1 MINTSLECRKLMQ
14 TNTGFQE
21 YVTITLADT
30 NHTVLTIPQRDLV
43 IQNNGIVSGAAA
55 NSFPIGQASART
67 IRLEIANFDD
77 KYSEYDFYG
86 ARIGLV
92 VKYPLPTAEGA
103 DQRYESF
110 NYGFYTVISP
120 ETRGTTIKITAVDD
134 MYKADRPYSTN
145 LTFPRTAL
153 QVYTDACQ
161 TLGLAVQTASFT
173 NDDFI
178 VQTKPHDCTF
188 RQVLG
193 GCAMLAGG
201 NIYINREGRVEI
213 KTYNSTPIQNWLKY
227 DGGVYSPWEIKDNLN
242 GGSFNPWNTGD
253 AADGDSFQNMLN
265 GIHVLYAWLTP
276 PAVDTDDITI
286 TGVRTEIGSDE
297 SILQGEEGYV
307 LTIENPLIEGKEAD
321 ALELIGDEVIG
332 LKFRQFSGEYIG
344 DPTIEFM
351 DPCIVTDRKGNTYGS
366 FVTDVD
372 YSFRGKTSISNSAE
386 PKIRTGIS
394 YAPND
399 TKTMQKARSLVE
411 TRLTG
416 YDLGIM
422 MLTQL
427 MSQSVG
433 MYTTRETDANGATVF
448 YTHDK
453 PTLAESTIIR
463 KITANGITQSVDGGE
478 SWTSGIDASGNAVL
492 NTLAAIGINCDWLNA
507 GSITIQD
514 TNGNET
520 LYANTQTGEVRINA
534 STVKIGGTEFNQKV
548 QQIIE
553 ANDFDTDNLL
563 IDSTGFSSDYWE
575 TSGTVDTGQTDPYGG
590 TDAIKITP
598 TPSAQGYIRAK
609 RSNNNPY
616 KTTGAWYR
624 FSVWL
629 KASSSSSGA
638 ITLYLN
644 NEAYSITP
652 TTEWKQYW
660 FDKEVSTVSSS
671 NNLASIGGESS
682 FTTSDGYSLYVYNPR
697 VFYTQKPE
705 TMREMFNR
713 LTGNSKNQ
721 GLYIDTDSQGV
732 DRAFVNL
739 TYAQTGE
746 LKVYDENTG
755 AETLYVNAK
764 TGAVRINASSAS
776 VSGTSIANIAQN
788 AADGALS
795 DAKNYV
801 DGKGYQT
808 AANVQDYVNAKM
820 SGLDTNLLKDSL
832 GLSSDYWVLYGTVT
846 RNQSDPAGGTNA
858 IKLQPTSGSNGEGF
872 LHANFNTNN
881 PFKSSGSRYKFSV
894 WIKSSVNASMFN
906 DGGVKL
912 FFNSE
917 ATDIYPTTSWKKYE
931 VSGVVTT
938 AINRNFIGVG
948 GESSFTPSDGY
959 DLYIYNPTVEYTFSH
974 EEIYNALSN
983 DGANQGWW
991 LADNHLYINMTYLK
1005 GGTASLGGDDNGSGA
1020 IEVFS
1025 DSGNLIARIDNEGAK
1040 FCTTTGFANE
1050 WLKINENI
1058 IKGYIGNKE
1067 YSAIDFCADYA
1078 DGKKYLTMTASSLAG
1093 GIKFNAKEIQFSTS
1107 GANGTYFSN
1116 SVKFDGAATFNN
1128 GITVYGNVSTFN
1140 AQAIFKQS
1148 FKVENV
1154 TQYSTNHVL
1163 CLTNDGTTIGHTYL
1177 SSGSSKR
1184 FKIIDRKMEESDLSE
1199 AYKVHAVLATYKPG
1213 HLTEDDEFNG
1223 RKMPMLIAEELEE
1236 HIPQAVMHDKEGRP
1250 EDYKD
1255 RVIVSIHQQMLVEQH
1270 KEITALK
1277 TKVQQQQKQIND
1289 LETRLARLEAI
1300 INGNS

>member
-1 MINTSLECRKLMQ
+1 MINVSLECRRLMQ
-14 TNTGFQE
+14 NNTGFLE
-21 YVTITLADT
+21 YVTITLASG
-30 NHTVLTIPQRDLV
+30 TVLTIPQKDLV
-43 IQNNGIVSGAAA
+43 IQNNGITSGSAA

-86 ARIGLV
+86 AKIGLV
-92 VKYPLPTAEGA
+92 VKYLLAKDPERTEN
-103 DQRYESF
+103 F

-145 LTFPRTAL
+145 LTFPKTAL

-161 TLGLAVQTASFT
+161 TLGLAVQTATFT

-213 KTYNSTPIQNWLKY
+213 KTYNSTPIQQWLKY
-227 DGGVYSPWEIKDNLN
+227 DGGVYSPWEIKDNLS
-242 GGSFNPWNTGD
+242 GGTFNPWNTGD
-253 AADGDSFQNMLN
+253 IADGDSFQNMLN
-265 GIHVLYAWLTP
+265 GIHVLYAWLSP

-286 TGVRTEIGSDE
+286 TGVRTELGSDE
-297 SILQGEEGYV
+297 SVLEGEEGYV
-307 LTIENPLIEGKEAD
+307 LTVENPLIEGKEAD
-321 ALELIGDEVIG
+321 ALELIGDEIIG

-366 FVTDVD
+366 FVTDTD

-427 MSQSVG
+427 MSQSIG

-463 KITANGITQSVDGGE
+463 KITANGITQSVDGGTT
-478 SWTSGIDASGNAVL
+478 WTSGIDASGNAVL
-492 NTLAAIGINCDWLNA
+492 NTLAAIGINADWINA

-598 TPSAQGYIRAK
+598 TSGTQGYIRAK
-609 RSNNNPY
+609 SSNNNPF
-616 KTTGAWYR
+616 KTTGVWYR
-624 FSVWL
+624 LSVWL
-629 KASSSSSGA
+629 KASSSSSNP

-644 NEAYSITP
+644 NEAYSVTP
-652 TTEWKQYW
+652 TTAWKQYW

-682 FTTSDGYSLYVYNPR
+682 FTASDGYSLYVYNPR

-755 AETLYVNAK
+755 VETLYVNAK

-788 AADGALS
+788 AADGAYA

-832 GLSSDYWVLYGTVT
+832 GLSSTYWRYSGTLT
-846 RNQSDPAGGTNA
+846 RNQSDPNGGTNA
-858 IKLQPTSGSNGEGF
+858 VYLQPPSGGEGY
-872 LHANFNTNN
+872 LQAMPSTNN
-881 PFKSSGSRYKFSV
+881 PFKSTGTRYKLTV
-894 WIKSSVNASMFN
+894 WLKATTNADILSDNGMRLYLNGVASS
-906 DGGVKL
+906 
-912 FFNSE
+912 E
-917 ATDIYPTTSWKKYE
+917 IYPTTSWKKYE
-931 VSGVVTT
+931 LSGIVNTPLSPNDLVT
-938 AINRNFIGVG
+938 IGG
-948 GESSFTPSDGY
+948 FASFTSSDGY
-959 DLYIYNPTVEYTFSH
+959 GLYIYNPVVEYTFTY
-974 EEIYNALSN
+974 EEVYKALTN
-983 DGANQGWW
+983 DGRNDGWW
-991 LADNHLYINMTYLK
+991 IVDNHLYMNLTYLQSGILK
-1005 GGTASLGGDDNGSGA
+1005 LGGNVNGINNGNGELHVYDGNNKKCATFDTDGITLLGTSSGYTYNKTLFK
-1020 IEVFS
+1020 EGF
-1025 DSGNLIARIDNEGAK
+1025 IAFYYNNVR
-1040 FCTTTGFANE
+1040 
-1050 WLKINENI
+1050 
-1058 IKGYIGNKE
+1058 KGYIVQSTSGLEIHGTVKN
-1067 YSAIDFCADYA
+1067 SNNAVQICAIEEDSSGHEIQSTVAMFGSKGINFQKRIVGGATFDYVEIKDRVNGFSLIADYA
-1078 DGKKYLTMTASSLAG
+1078 INAAG
-1093 GIKFNAKEIQFSTS
+1093 GIQTTS
-1107 GANGTYFSN
+1107 
-1116 SVKFDGAATFNN
+1116 
-1128 GITVYGNVSTFN
+1128 VY
-1140 AQAIFKQS
+1140 
-1148 FKVENV
+1148 
-1154 TQYSTNHVL
+1154 Y
-1163 CLTNDGTTIGHTYL
+1163 
-1177 SSGSSKR
+1177 SGSLVPTSDKR
-1184 FKIIDRKMEESDLSE
+1184 LKKNIRPIDVDIIEQLNVVQFDWIETDKHVS
-1199 AYKVHAVLATYKPG
+1199 AG
-1213 HLTEDDEFNG
+1213 
-1223 RKMPMLIAEELEE
+1223 LIAQEVETVL
-1236 HIPQAVMHDKEGRP
+1236 P
-1250 EDYKD
+1250 E
-1255 RVIVSIHQQMLVEQH
+1255 LVEDRPDGY
-1270 KEITALK
+1270 KGLK
-1277 TKVQQQQKQIND
+1277 YLDLVPHLIYKVQQQQKQIND

-1300 INGNS
+1300 INGNSKSVL

>member
-1 MINTSLECRKLMQ
+1 MINVSLECRRLMQ
-14 TNTGFQE
+14 SNTGFLE
-21 YVTITLADT
+21 YVTITLADST
-30 NHTVLTIPQRDLV
+30 ILTIPQKDLV
-43 IQNNGIVSGAAA
+43 IQNNGITSGAAA

-92 VKYPLPTAEGA
+92 VKYLLAKEPERTEN
-103 DQRYESF
+103 F

-145 LTFPRTAL
+145 LTFPQTAL
-153 QVYTDACQ
+153 QVWLDACQ
-161 TLGLAVQTASFT
+161 TLGIAVQTATFT
-173 NDDFI
+173 NSDFV

-201 NIYINREGRVEI
+201 NAYINREGRVEI

-227 DGGVYSPWEIKDNLN
+227 DGGVYSPWEIKDNLS
-242 GGSFNPWNTGD
+242 GGTFNPWNTGD
-253 AADGDSFQNMLN
+253 VADGDSFQNMLN
-265 GIHVLYAWLTP
+265 GMHVLYAWLTP
-276 PAVDTDDITI
+276 PSVDTDDITI

-321 ALELIGDEVIG
+321 ALELIGDEIIG

-351 DPCIVTDRKGNTYGS
+351 DPCIVVDRKGNTYGS
-366 FVTDVD
+366 YVTDTD

-394 YAPND
+394 YASND

-427 MSQSVG
+427 MSQSIG
-433 MYTTRETDANGATVF
+433 MYTTKETDANGATVF

-478 SWTSGIDASGNAVL
+478 SWTSGIDANGNAVL
-492 NTLAAIGINCDWLNA
+492 NTLAAIGINADWINA

-590 TDAIKITP
+590 TDAIRITP
-598 TPSAQGYIRAK
+598 TSSAQGYIRAK

-660 FDKEVSTVSSS
+660 FDKEVTSVSSS

-788 AADGALS
+788 AADGAYA

-881 PFKSSGSRYKFSV
+881 PFKSLGSRYKFSV
-894 WIKSSVNASMFN
+894 WIKSSVNASVFN
-906 DGGVKL
+906 NGGVKL

-917 ATDIYPTTSWKKYE
+917 ASDIYPTTSWKKYE

-959 DLYIYNPTVEYTFSH
+959 DLYIYNPTVEYTFSA
-974 EEIYNALSN
+974 EEIYKALSN
-983 DGANQGWW
+983 DGANEGWW
-991 LADNHLYINMTYLK
+991 LADNHLYINMTYLQGGVAKFGGSANATGRGGSIEVYNDNDERILLVNKDKFEFESTVDMYNNFLTSYYGARQNFYARAK
-1005 GGTASLGGDDNGSGA
+1005 GDSLYSYVGSVGAWAWWDGVSKWYYPMGICGNSAIYFFIGSMTSDNILATIRKDGGDPRMVLNGKMYAESY
-1020 IEVFS
+1020 ENNS
-1025 DSGNLIARIDNEGAK
+1025 DRR
-1040 FCTTTGFANE
+1040 
-1050 WLKINENI
+1050 LKENI
-1058 IKGYIGNKE
+1058 IPVE
-1067 YSAIDFCADYA
+1067 
-1078 DGKKYLTMTASSLAG
+1078 
-1093 GIKFNAKEIQFSTS
+1093 
-1107 GANGTYFSN
+1107 
-1116 SVKFDGAATFNN
+1116 FD
-1128 GITVYGNVSTFN
+1128 
-1140 AQAIFKQS
+1140 
-1148 FKVENV
+1148 
-1154 TQYSTNHVL
+1154 
-1163 CLTNDGTTIGHTYL
+1163 
-1177 SSGSSKR
+1177 
-1184 FKIIDRKMEESDLSE
+1184 IIDKLVPVSFDWKETKQHSYGFIAQEVQEICPELVSVNDNGMLSLNYT
-1199 AYKVHAVLATYKPG
+1199 AIIPHLVH
-1213 HLTEDDEFNG
+1213 
-1223 RKMPMLIAEELEE
+1223 
-1236 HIPQAVMHDKEGRP
+1236 
-1250 EDYKD
+1250 
-1255 RVIVSIHQQMLVEQH
+1255 
-1270 KEITALK
+1270 
-1277 TKVQQQQKQIND
+1277 KVQQQQKQIND
-1289 LETRLARLEAI
+1289 LEARLARLEAI